1 MVREGNKM
9 VWVFIGCRHVVVIL
23 FIYDDRN
30 SARFL
35 WKSIPSSIKENR
47 PEVVAV
53 WKIGQHL
60 WTRNY
65 AGVYDSI
72 RGFNWSAEIQIF
84 VASFAG

>member
-9 VWVFIGCRHVVVIL
+9 VWVFIGCSCHIIYL
-23 FIYDDRN
+23 FIIDRN